1 LDIKTAFLNAVMEQG
16 DQEDILVGR
25 PPALFTEKGYMARD
39 VFFLPTKA
47 VYGLRRSPRLW
58 GNCRDETM
66 EDLEVQAETEEK
78 KERSFHLLPLQAE
91 PNLWR
96 VLERGDETQK
106 VWGLVMTYVD
116 DIFICSSST
125 VLEALKRKFQET
137 WMTPKP
143 EHVSGEPIRFLG
155 MEVSKRAEEGGK
167 EVWYVTQKSYIKDMV
182 EKSEEKVK
190 ERKIPVT
197 RDQAHIE
204 EPSSPPTIDQVR
216 GAQKC
221 IGEVLWLLTRS
232 RPDLMYGVGRMGSN
246 VLRNRVKVMELGE
259 LMKGYLNRTAEEGLR
274 YEVEFNE
281 EINLQ
286 AYSDASLSPEGAES
300 HGSFLILLEG
310 SPIFWRAGRQS
321 MVTLSTAESEMT
333 EVIEAMTAGESVA
346 VIVQELYPLVT
357 KTAYTDSQAA
367 EAILNCDGGSW
378 RTRHL
383 RLRSAFARQSIAKGE
398 WALQHVPGDQMLA
411 DLGTKALNAPRL
423 EKLKG
428 LMSMGTIKEEEKE
441 DEIKERKDEEKE
453 GKETV
458 NWAEAAQAVRL
469 ITMAAA
475 ISTAKAVEEEE
486 KKDGEGFT
494 FEGMV
499 VCYTVFVVL
508 ATLLA
513 KRIWMVG
520 VHLVR
525 TIAQRRPVLQGGSLP
540 GKAAREERKEEKKE
554 GKRGGKRGGKT
565 MEGSLVS
572 SHGECST
579 SSLSSSTSMSSFA
592 APLPKVM
599 PVQKGAPRP
608 KGAPKVKRLPKRGHQ
623 SSEIPTPR
631 VQQPKASSSS
641 HMPTV
646 EEDIFGSWDE
656 IEREERLIRRAACC
670 TSWRPHFGFN

>member
-1 LDIKTAFLNAVMEQG
+1 
-16 DQEDILVGR
+16 
-25 PPALFTEKGYMARD
+25 
-39 VFFLPTKA
+39 
-47 VYGLRRSPRLW
+47 
-58 GNCRDETM
+58 
-66 EDLEVQAETEEK
+66 
-78 KERSFHLLPLQAE
+78 
-91 PNLWR
+91 
-96 VLERGDETQK
+96 
-106 VWGLVMTYVD
+106 
-116 DIFICSSST
+116 
-125 VLEALKRKFQET
+125 
-137 WMTPKP
+137 
-143 EHVSGEPIRFLG
+143 
-155 MEVSKRAEEGGK
+155 
-167 EVWYVTQKSYIKDMV
+167 
-182 EKSEEKVK
+182 
-190 ERKIPVT
+190 
-197 RDQAHIE
+197 
-204 EPSSPPTIDQVR
+204 
-216 GAQKC
+216 
-221 IGEVLWLLTRS
+221 
-232 RPDLMYGVGRMGSN
+232 
-246 VLRNRVKVMELGE
+246 
-259 LMKGYLNRTAEEGLR
+259 MKGYLKRTAEEGLR

-286 AYSDASLSPEGAES
+286 AYSDASFSPEGAES

-321 MVTLSTAESEMT
+321 TVTLSTAESEMT

-367 EAILNCDGGSW
+367 EA
-378 RTRHL
+378 
-383 RLRSAFARQSIAKGE
+383 
-398 WALQHVPGDQMLA
+398 LQHVPGDRMLA

-423 EKLKG
+423 ETLKE
-428 LMSMGTIKEEEKE
+428 LMSMGTIKVEEKQ

-513 KRIWMVG
+513 KRVWKVG

-554 GKRGGKRGGKT
+554 GKRGGKT
-565 MEGSLVS
+565 MEGILVS

-579 SSLSSSTSMSSFA
+579 SSSSSSTSMSSFA

-608 KGAPKVKRLPKRGHQ
+608 KGVPKVKSLPRRGHQ

-646 EEDIFGSWDE
+646 E
-656 IEREERLIRRAACC
+656 
-670 TSWRPHFGFN
+670 

>member
-1 LDIKTAFLNAVMEQG
+1 MEQG
-16 DQEDILVGR
+16 DQEDILVVR
-25 PPALFTEKGYMARD
+25 PPALFTEKGYMAKD

-66 EDLEVQAETEEK
+66 EDFEVQAEVEEK

-96 VLERGDETQK
+96 VLEKGDETQK
-106 VWGLVMTYVD
+106 LWGLVMTYVD

-137 WMTPKP
+137 WKTSKP
-143 EHVSGEPIRFLG
+143 EDVSGEPIRFLG
-155 MEVSKRAEEGGK
+155 TEVSKRTEEGGK
-167 EVWYVTQKSYIKDMV
+167 EVWYVTQKSYIKDLV

-190 ERKIPVT
+190 ERKIPIT

-204 EPSSPPTIDQVR
+204 EPSSPPTVDQVR

-221 IGEVLWLLTRS
+221 VGEVLWLLTRS
-232 RPDLMYGVGRMGSN
+232 RPDLMYGVSRMGSN
-246 VLRNRVKVMELGE
+246 VLRNPVKVMELGE
-259 LMKGYLNRTAEEGLR
+259 QMKGYLKRTAEEGLR
-274 YEVEFNE
+274 YQVEFRE

-286 AYSDASLSPEGAES
+286 AFSDASFSPEGAES

-346 VIVQELYPLVT
+346 VIIQELYPLVT

-367 EAILNCDGGSW
+367 EAILTCDGGSW

-411 DLGTKALNAPRL
+411 DLGTKALHAPRL
-423 EKLKG
+423 EKLKE

-441 DEIKERKDEEKE
+441 DEVEERKDEEK
-453 GKETV
+453 KEKEMK

-494 FEGMV
+494 FERMV

-513 KRIWMVG
+513 KRIWKVG
-520 VHLVR
+520 VHLVKSLAKRR
-525 TIAQRRPVLQGGSLP
+525 TGLRGGSLP
-540 GKAAREERKEEKKE
+540 GKAAREEKKD
-554 GKRGGKRGGKT
+554 GKKGGKT
-565 MEGSLVS
+565 MEGSLIS
-572 SHGECST
+572 SHGERST
-579 SSLSSSTSMSSFA
+579 PGASSSTSMSSFA

-599 PVQKGAPRP
+599 PVQKGAPHQ
-608 KGAPKVKRLPKRGHQ
+608 KGFQK
-623 SSEIPTPR
+623 
-631 VQQPKASSSS
+631 
-641 HMPTV
+641 
-646 EEDIFGSWDE
+646 
-656 IEREERLIRRAACC
+656 
-670 TSWRPHFGFN
+670 